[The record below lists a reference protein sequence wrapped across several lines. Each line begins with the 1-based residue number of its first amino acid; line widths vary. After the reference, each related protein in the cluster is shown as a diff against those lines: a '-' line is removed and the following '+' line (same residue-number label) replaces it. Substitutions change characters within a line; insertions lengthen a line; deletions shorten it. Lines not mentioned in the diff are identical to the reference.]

1 MSGGEVTD
9 DALVDTM
16 KLARDLARANIPIGD
31 MHALMNMT
39 VSEINTIKSL
49 MINESQYAQIRA
61 TEDAFLDKPT
71 LTEAEASTVQR
82 EGLKTTVERQRR
94 EDEFLYQR

>member
-16 KLARDLARANIPIGD
+16 KLARDLVRANIPIGD
-31 MHALMNMT
+31 MHALMSMT

-49 MINESQYAQIRA
+49 MINESQYAQIRS
-61 TEDAFLDKPT
+61 TEEAFLDRPA
-71 LTEAEASTVQR
+71 LTEAESSTVQR
-82 EGLKTTVERQRR
+82 ECLKTAVDRQRR

>member
-16 KLARDLARANIPIGD
+16 KLARDLVKANIPIGD

-49 MINESQYAQIRA
+49 MMNESQYSQIKA
-61 TEDAFLDKPT
+61 TEDAFLDRPA
-71 LTEAEASTVQR
+71 LTEAESSTVQR
-82 EGLKTTVERQRR
+82 ESLKTTVDRQRR